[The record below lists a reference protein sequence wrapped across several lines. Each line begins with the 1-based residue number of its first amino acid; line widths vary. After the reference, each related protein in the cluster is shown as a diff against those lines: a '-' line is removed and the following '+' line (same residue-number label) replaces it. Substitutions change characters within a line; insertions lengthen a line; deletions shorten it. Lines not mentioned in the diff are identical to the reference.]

1 VPFKGVAA
9 VPRTRSDAYDDK
21 KRHILDVAASMFA
34 TLGYIGCKMEDVAEK
49 CDVSKSMLY
58 HYFKRK
64 EDVLFEILQQH
75 VSSLNKTIESYLQ
88 NTVDYKDKLKYFGG
102 FIETY
107 LERSSNARERHAV
120 TLNDTR
126 YLTREQIV
134 LQEDLERRNVQLIV
148 EILQK
153 VNPRLTAPEY
163 KVYALLLVGMINWV
177 ELWYRSSGSMSQG
190 EVGDRISVLFL
201 NGFLAKYKKRKS
213 AR

>member
-1 VPFKGVAA
+1 

-21 KRHILDVAASMFA
+21 KQYILDVAASMFA
-34 TLGYIGCKMEDVAEK
+34 NLGYMGCKMEDIAEK

-75 VSSLNKTIESYLQ
+75 VSALNKTIENYLH
-88 NTVDYKDKLKYFGG
+88 NTVEHKDKLKYFGG

-107 LERSSNARERHAV
+107 LERSSHARERHAV

-126 YLTREQIV
+126 YLTRDQV
-134 LQEDLERRNVQLIV
+134 ALQEDLERKNVQLIV
-148 EILQK
+148 EVLQK
-153 VNPRLTAPEY
+153 VNPKLTASEY

-177 ELWYRSSGSMSQG
+177 ELWYRSSGSMSQA
-190 EVGDRISVLFL
+190 ELWDRISVLFL
-201 NGFLAKYKKRKS
+201 TGFLAKYKKKKS